1 MRYNI
6 NNKIINIVNITETAK
21 QVIKKTL
28 EQVEYISGTY
38 NQNDSRTSDGTE
50 KQSDKRPSEH
60 WNNSSP
66 KTAFIVI
73 LFW

>member
-1 MRYNI
+1 MLTLQRQQ
-6 NNKIINIVNITETAK
+6 NKWS
-21 QVIKKTL
+21 KKTL

-50 KQSDKRPSEH
+50 QSDKRPSEH

-66 KTAFIVI
+66 KTAFLVI